1 MLSKAFKIKID
12 ILNKKIVKLE
22 YKNLLQNFIPTWFL
36 NLQNFVHH
44 KKNMYNYKNKISLNT
59 NKKKQKFK

>member
-22 YKNLLQNFIPTWFL
+22 YKNLL
-36 NLQNFVHH
+36 
-44 KKNMYNYKNKISLNT
+44 
-59 NKKKQKFK
+59 